1 MLYIPH
7 IICNAIPFIVY
18 DIYAQTNYRVYI
30 NTPDP
35 LSPNAHT
42 SEGLISRDSWCAQD
56 TPNASAISRNFT
68 MVEPG
73 FSPSEGVQRPRAGD
87 GETQNHLHLI

>member
-1 MLYIPH
+1 MLYISH

-42 SEGLISRDSWCAQD
+42 SEGLISRDS
-56 TPNASAISRNFT
+56 
-68 MVEPG
+68 
-73 FSPSEGVQRPRAGD
+73 
-87 GETQNHLHLI
+87 